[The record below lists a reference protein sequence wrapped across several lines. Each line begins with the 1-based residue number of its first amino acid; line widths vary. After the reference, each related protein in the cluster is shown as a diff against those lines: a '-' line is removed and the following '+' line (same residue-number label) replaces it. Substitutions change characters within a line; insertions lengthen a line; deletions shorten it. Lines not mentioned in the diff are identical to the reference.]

1 MSRKWSRDRRC
12 TGSGFSLVDLL
23 ATCAVIATVSAI
35 AVPAITNSIEGQRLG
50 METRAVERELQIARL
65 SAVQSNQP
73 IRVRFNC
80 PATGQYKRVE
90 LLGTVNTPA
99 ADDSDS
105 RAGVR
110 CAYPYPATDRDPLTR
125 PNNDGPKM
133 TLNPKVTFS
142 QVQTLEFWPNGTVH
156 VTSGSNPWPL
166 IGSTPVTLTLTKG
179 TSTKSITVNSLG
191 KIQLQ

>member
-1 MSRKWSRDRRC
+1 MRRNWSRERRC

-23 ATCAVIATVSAI
+23 ATLAVLATVMGI
-35 AVPAITNSIEGQRLG
+35 AVPAITSSIEGQRLG
-50 METRAVERELQIARL
+50 TDARREERELQMARL
-65 SAVQSNQP
+65 TAAQSNQP

-90 LLGTVNTPA
+90 LLGTVNPPA
-99 ADDSDS
+99 ADDGDS
-105 RAGVR
+105 NAGVR
-110 CAYPYPATDRDPLTR
+110 CNYPYPATDKDPLTR

-133 TLNPKVTFS
+133 TLNSKVAFY
-142 QVQTLEFWPNGTVH
+142 QVQTLEFWPNGSVH
-156 VTSGSNPWPL
+156 VTSASNPWPL

>member
-1 MSRKWSRDRRC
+1 MRRNWSRERRL
-12 TGSGFSLVDLL
+12 TESGFSLVDLL
-23 ATCAVIATVSAI
+23 ATVAVITTVAAI
-35 AVPAITNSIEGQRLG
+35 AVPAITSSLEKQRLG
-50 METRAVERELQIARL
+50 IDTRSVERELQIARL

-73 IRVRFNC
+73 ILVRFNC

-90 LLGTVNTPA
+90 LLGTVNTRA
-99 ADDSDS
+99 ADDADT
-105 RAGVR
+105 RAGAR
-110 CAYPYPATDRDPLTR
+110 CGYPYPSTDKDPLTR

-133 TLNPKVTFS
+133 TLNSKVSFS

-166 IGSTPVTLTLTKG
+166 IGSTPVTLKLTQG

>member
-1 MSRKWSRDRRC
+1 MCRKWSRDRRC

-110 CAYPYPATDRDPLTR
+110 
-125 PNNDGPKM
+125 
-133 TLNPKVTFS
+133 
-142 QVQTLEFWPNGTVH
+142 
-156 VTSGSNPWPL
+156 
-166 IGSTPVTLTLTKG
+166 
-179 TSTKSITVNSLG
+179 
-191 KIQLQ
+191 

>member
-1 MSRKWSRDRRC
+1 
-12 TGSGFSLVDLL
+12 
-23 ATCAVIATVSAI
+23 
-35 AVPAITNSIEGQRLG
+35 
-50 METRAVERELQIARL
+50 
-65 SAVQSNQP
+65 
-73 IRVRFNC
+73 
-80 PATGQYKRVE
+80 
-90 LLGTVNTPA
+90 
-99 ADDSDS
+99 
-105 RAGVR
+105 
-110 CAYPYPATDRDPLTR
+110 
-125 PNNDGPKM
+125 M

>member
-1 MSRKWSRDRRC
+1 MRRNGSRGRRG

-35 AVPAITNSIEGQRLG
+35 AVPAITNSLEGQRLG
-50 METRAVERELQIARL
+50 IEARNVERELQVARL

-99 ADDSDS
+99 ADDADTQ
-105 RAGVR
+105 AAAR
-110 CAYPYPATDRDPLTR
+110 CNYPFPSTDKDAMTR
-125 PNNDGPKM
+125 PNNDGAIR
-133 TLNPKVTFS
+133 TLDRKVTFS

-156 VTSGSNPWPL
+156 VTSASKPWPL
-166 IGSTPVTLTLTKG
+166 IGATPVTLKLTKG